1 MTHGKK
7 LNQYS
12 MDTVNQLSTRGPE
25 YIKRIRPRDSY
36 VEIYTKWYKGGN
48 MKFMEFGP
56 GMNFMR

>member
-1 MTHGKK
+1 
-7 LNQYS
+7 